1 MKKILLALALTTAL
15 PAMAQHY
22 NGGYYQPQPYGG
34 QSAVYRSNTQRG
46 GVAYNRG
53 NTGTYQ
59 NRGRAAYNR
68 SGMAGRRGTGR
79 RQAQRKTFYVTPRL
93 GGSYV
98 NFLDGDSVSGFGVMG
113 NVAVGM
119 YFGQNFRADA
129 EVGYH
134 FKREVVN
141 YVDYSQWDFTLNGY
155 YDFKSRSP
163 LTPFIGVN
171 AGFYNQKLSLNKWA
185 DYSASETNF
194 GLGVSGGASYQ
205 INDMMA
211 FEGMVRGTYIFCE
224 GNAINL
230 DVLAGLRFSF

>member
-1 MKKILLALALTTAL
+1 MHTYAENRQQQQNHEGRKEHQNTHNNAQNNFQSFGGLERNTARITIDGKDIDNH
-15 PAMAQHY
+15 P
-22 NGGYYQPQPYGG
+22 
-34 QSAVYRSNTQRG
+34 NTD
-46 GVAYNRG
+46 
-53 NTGTYQ
+53 TYQ
-59 NRGRAAYNR
+59 GA
-68 SGMAGRRGTGR
+68 GR

-155 YDFKSRSP
+155 YDFKNRSP

-185 DYSASETNF
+185 DYSESETNF
-194 GLGVSGGASYQ
+194 GLGLSGGASYQ